1 MAVHD
6 PHAWRR
12 LDMACIRQRMQ
23 EPDSIRQLTSP
34 DTDDGTF
41 LIPLSSRRKYRC
53 GHYFTLFEML
63 MNEHTP
69 MPEQHLVTRVCTTCN
84 MHAIVEHSEDSSSAN
99 YSDA

>member
-1 MAVHD
+1 MAEHD
-6 PHAWRR
+6 PHAWRG
-12 LDMACIRQRMQ
+12 LDMPRIRQRMQ
-23 EPDSIRQLTSP
+23 EPDSILQLTSP
-34 DTDDGTF
+34 DDDGTF
-41 LIPLSSRRKYRC
+41 LIPLSNRRKYRC

-84 MHAIVEHSEDSSSAN
+84 MRAIVEHSEDSSIAN

>member
-12 LDMACIRQRMQ
+12 LDMACIKRRIQ
-23 EPDSIRQLTSP
+23 ERDSIRQLTSP

-41 LIPLSSRRKYRC
+41 LIPLSNRRKYRC
-53 GHYFTLFEML
+53 GHFFTLFEML
-63 MNEHTP
+63 MNEHNH
-69 MPEQHLVTRVCTTCN
+69 MPEQHLVTRVCATCN
-84 MHAIVEHSEDSSSAN
+84 MRAIVEHSEDSSSAN